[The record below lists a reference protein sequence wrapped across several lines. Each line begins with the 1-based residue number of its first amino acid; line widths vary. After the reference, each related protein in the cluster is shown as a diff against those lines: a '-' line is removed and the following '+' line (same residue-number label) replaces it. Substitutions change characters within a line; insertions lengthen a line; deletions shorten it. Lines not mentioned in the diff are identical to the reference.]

1 MATKCAHCGSVAYTR
16 SSRMLS
22 PVSQE
27 EYFQCSNVACGHTF
41 TAVREH
47 RETLSPSAT
56 PNPAVR
62 LRIADR
68 ARLIAIQIAMRK
80 TANDDQLPLLPDE
93 TPPG

>member
-1 MATKCAHCGSVAYTR
+1 MATKCAHCGCVAYTR
-16 SSRMLS
+16 SSRMIS

-56 PNPAVR
+56 PNPLVR
-62 LRIADR
+62 LPVASR
-68 ARLIAIQIAMRK
+68 ARLLAVTLAMRQK
-80 TANDDQLPLLPDE
+80 PGKDAPPELPDE
-93 TPPG
+93 KPAN